1 MRWLFYF
8 SLLIEAFATKNRV
21 CSKCKFY
28 IPAIYNEQYDMGS
41 YMGRCSKFKEV
52 DKDSQAIVYRF
63 AAKARYNEFECGS
76 EGKHFANDSS
86 GGENTIG
93 LV

>member
-1 MRWLFYF
+1 MYWIFYV
-8 SLLIEAFATKNRV
+8 SLLMGAFASNKPL

-41 YMGRCSKFKEV
+41 YMGRCSKFTEV

-63 AAKARYNEFECGS
+63 AAKARCNEYECGS
-76 EGKHFANDSS
+76 EGIHFSNDTS

-93 LV
+93 ML